1 MRQTINNSFTAISFL
16 LVQARRF
23 PPTLLP
29 NVVYINADYGALTVN
44 GKLISLRTGQVRG
57 LPAVLSN
64 MRLALER
71 KLDLITFGSWP
82 QIRNLV
88 DAYRS
93 KDVPESFSSSRSFL
107 DDHEA
112 LAGSAKLLESKIT
125 SSSTLRSRFFIHTGS
140 SDSYQWSQ
148 GAFIISFQR
157 VSFPFSW

>member
-1 MRQTINNSFTAISFL
+1 M
-16 LVQARRF
+16 
-23 PPTLLP
+23 
-29 NVVYINADYGALTVN
+29 N
-44 GKLISLRTGQVRG
+44 GKLISLRTGQVHG

-157 VSFPFSW
+157 VSFKIFVVKNAKLLIIGIEFQRPYLNGTQIPLHL